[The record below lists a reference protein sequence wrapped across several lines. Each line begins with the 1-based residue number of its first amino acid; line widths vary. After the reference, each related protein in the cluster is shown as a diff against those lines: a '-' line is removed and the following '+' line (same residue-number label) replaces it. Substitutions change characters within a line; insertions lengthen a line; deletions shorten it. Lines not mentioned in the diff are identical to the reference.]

1 MPCNFSRAP
10 RRSRRGQPGACA
22 PHPFLRCFAVPSRDV
37 PGPERK
43 VAWTQNVRLRT
54 VTSWET
60 VFAGLS
66 PRGARGRMPAAGT
79 CQRRAW
85 GQSAN
90 ACIFCTMRPSGLQLP
105 FAGRGREETCGRVGL
120 GPPAPEGTAR
130 ESWWRT
136 RGCCVLCRTTEAAG
150 RTPAD
155 AVRLWVRL
163 WINKSPRSSSHPSV
177 K

>member
-1 MPCNFSRAP
+1 MLCNFSCAP
-10 RRSRRGQPGACA
+10 RRSRRGQPGARA
-22 PHPFLRCFAVPSRDV
+22 PHPFLCCFAVPSRDV
-37 PGPERK
+37 PGPEQK
-43 VAWTQNVRLRT
+43 VAWTQIVRPRT

-66 PRGARGRMPAAGT
+66 LREARGRTPAAGT
-79 CQRRAW
+79 CWRRACS
-85 GQSAN
+85 QSAN
-90 ACIFCTMRPSGLQLP
+90 ACIFCTVRPSGLQIP

-120 GPPAPEGTAR
+120 GPPAPERTAG

-150 RTPAD
+150 RTLTNAL
-155 AVRLWVRL
+155 RLWVQL